1 MHIKKIT
8 VENFRNEGIDIIWDL
23 NPDVNILVG
32 KNGCGKTTLL
42 KNIEDC
48 LKEGGTYRLF
58 QVTRELNLSSSS
70 IVEFLHKQGF
80 EEVVEDLNAKISQEQ
95 YEILVK
101 RFAPDRLKDTTHIS
115 RRIVEDKFSHNIQL
129 ALNESL
135 KSLQNTNDIRLHNF
149 DIPVET
155 YLKDYD
161 MSENQQFSALDI
173 DLQKRKLQFI
183 IFQSEQRKKLDN
195 FYFGKIKLNA
205 EERKQMELELNT
217 NHQRIETF
225 IEIVNAMFADTE
237 KTIDLDELS
246 FKLKNDVTIQLH
258 ELSSGEKQVI
268 HILLTAVL
276 QNHKETSLLLDEP
289 EISLDTS
296 WQRELL
302 KNIRIIN
309 PNCQLIVVTHSP
321 AIIGRGWMGH
331 FKRWEEIIQE
341 TKFQEKKSQET
352 LANLLPDIIEKETV
366 QETKTNLEAIPKLKV
381 AGKVDLESFRRKT
394 PRKK

>member
-1 MHIKKIT
+1 MHIKKII

-42 KNIEDC
+42 KNAEEC
-48 LKEGGTYRLF
+48 LKFPHKNKYPERLF
-58 QVTRELNLSSSS
+58 VVARALNISAHSL
-70 IVEFLHKQGF
+70 VEFLHKQGHK
-80 EEVVEDLNAKISQEQ
+80 EIVGDLNEKITQEQ
-95 YEILVK
+95 SELLFSQ
-101 RFAPDRLKDTTHIS
+101 FAPSKIS
-115 RRIVEDKFSHNIQL
+115 RRIESEKFSHYINL
-129 ALNESL
+129 ELSESL
-135 KSLQNTNDIRLHNF
+135 KSLQNINELRLHTF

-183 IFQSEQRKKLDN
+183 IFQSELRKKLDN

-246 FKLKNDVTIQLH
+246 FKLKNNVTIQLH

-268 HILLTAVL
+268 HILLTALL
-276 QNHKETSLLLDEP
+276 QNHQATILLLDEP
-289 EISLDTS
+289 EISLDTA

-341 TKFQEKKSQET
+341 SK
-352 LANLLPDIIEKETV
+352 
-366 QETKTNLEAIPKLKV
+366 PKV
-381 AGKVDLESFRRKT
+381 VGKIDLESFRRKT

>member
-1 MHIKKIT
+1 MHIKKII

-48 LKEGGTYRLF
+48 LMLKDDSSENKHTIQSEYRLF
-58 QVTRELNLSSSS
+58 KVVREFSASPSS
-70 IVEFLHKQGF
+70 IVELLHKQGF
-80 EEVVEDLNAKISQEQ
+80 EEVVQNLNTKINQEQ
-95 YEILVK
+95 YEH
-101 RFAPDRLKDTTHIS
+101 LKKHFSTNIS
-115 RRIVEDKFSHNIQL
+115 RRIAENKFHHVIKLELS
-129 ALNESL
+129 ESL
-135 KSLQNTNDIRLHNF
+135 KSLQNINELRLHTF

-205 EERKQMELELNT
+205 EERKQMELELNI

-246 FKLKNDVTIQLH
+246 FKLKNNVTIQLH

-268 HILLTAVL
+268 NILLTALL
-276 QNHKETSLLLDEP
+276 QNHQATILLLDEP
-289 EISLDTS
+289 EISLDTA

-341 TKFQEKKSQET
+341 TKLLFQDVPKPKVVGKFDLALKHPKKNE
-352 LANLLPDIIEKETV
+352 IK
-366 QETKTNLEAIPKLKV
+366 
-381 AGKVDLESFRRKT
+381 
-394 PRKK
+394 